1 MVGNKRM
8 TEIKDSK
15 LIACN
20 MFNKYARAADHLN
33 IDMKDSQ
40 SSKLRSN
47 GTKCPDLKGT
57 IFKEQ

>member
-33 IDMKDSQ
+33 IDMKESQ
-40 SSKLRSN
+40 SSKWH
-47 GTKCPDLKGT
+47 
-57 IFKEQ
+57 